1 MKYDMDKAIRYHKDV
16 ASIGELIGLFF
27 AVPIYI
33 TMFTYFGVT
42 LYGVGNLHP
51 AETFREFDLWVEGL
65 GNTAS
70 GFFLLCSGAIPFIA
84 FSIMN
89 IYFRIQAWRYGYKKW
104 MKAFE

>member
-16 ASIGELIGLFF
+16 ASIGELLGLFF
-27 AVPIYI
+27 AVPIYVVLL
-33 TMFTYFGVT
+33 TYICVGVWG
-42 LYGVGNLHP
+42 LGNLHP
-51 AETFREFDLWVEGL
+51 VETFREFELWLNGPAK
-65 GNTAS
+65 NAS